1 MHFFILQ
8 LIDGLH
14 HVQPNHVAPD
24 HEFLINMCV
33 AIVKEDRLKKH
44 SEITF
49 CIVTL
54 EMLDNLQVMYFKYIV
69 QTVICTTNMDYI
81 RIWQPFG
88 IKPIGLSCK
97 FQNLKKMKS
106 DIFQLV
112 SQLVSPTYRQL
123 L

>member
-24 HEFLINMCV
+24 HEFLMCCHRQ
-33 AIVKEDRLKKH
+33 DRLKKH

-69 QTVICTTNMDYI
+69 QTVICTSNMDYI
-81 RIWQPFG
+81 RIRQPFG
-88 IKPIGLSCK
+88 VKPIGLSCK

-106 DIFQLV
+106 YIFQLV
-112 SQLVSPTYRQL
+112 SRLVSPTYQQL